1 MIPNIFS
8 RSKNNVSRSGDFWK
22 EEVNNLKK
30 KMSHEYY
37 PVDDVL
43 TSLPSP
49 YSTLSEKNVRELGLV
64 KEIHLMACI
73 DRIVPLYLL

>member
-1 MIPNIFS
+1 
-8 RSKNNVSRSGDFWK
+8 
-22 EEVNNLKK
+22 
-30 KMSHEYY
+30 MSHEYY